1 VSATFGTSLSFE
13 ELVGELRLDDRTV
26 SLRTLLAVFQ
36 EAERRGLAWA
46 EDFGDESVEVSP
58 DLFDV
63 VTAFRCYAAASR
75 S

>member
-1 VSATFGTSLSFE
+1 MNAALGTPRSFDDLAE
-13 ELVGELRLDDRTV
+13 ELRLDDRTV
-26 SLRTLLAVFQ
+26 SLRTLLTVFQ

-46 EDFGDESVEVSP
+46 EDFGDETVEVSA

>member
-1 VSATFGTSLSFE
+1 MNSAFGTPLSFE
-13 ELVGELRLDDRTV
+13 ELAGELRLDDRTV

-58 DLFDV
+58 DLYDV

-75 S
+75 G